1 MSNQCRCHGVSG
13 SCTIKTC
20 WKTVPNFAKIGD
32 HLKAKYK
39 NAVQVVYNKKKR
51 RIRRKEQK
59 RVKITKDTLVYIDR
73 SPNYCNPNPA
83 LGILGTS
90 GRVCNKTSTGS
101 DRCHLLCCGAGYNTQ
116 VVREVKRCQ
125 CKFVW
130 CCYVTCKECPR
141 IYDRHTCKWW
151 PVFSYLVAIFSIMGR
166 FYCGTSYLLKRKKHK
181 MIWSDSGAESQT
193 CIPVSDLV

>member
-1 MSNQCRCHGVSG
+1 M
-13 SCTIKTC
+13 KTC

-39 NAVQVVYNKKKR
+39 KAVQVVYNRKKR

-59 RVKITKDTLVYIDR
+59 RVKVTKDALVYIDR
-73 SPNYCNPNPA
+73 PPNYCNPNPA

-101 DRCHLLCCGAGYNTQ
+101 DRCYLLCCGAGYNTQ

-130 CCYVTCKECPR
+130 CCHVTCKECPR
-141 IYDRHTCKWW
+141 IYDRHTCKWG
-151 PVFSYLVAIFSIMGR
+151 PVFSYLVAMFSIVDDVIAAR
-166 FYCGTSYLLKRKKHK
+166 VIYWKERNKKWHEVTL
-181 MIWSDSGAESQT
+181 GLRVNCFSQ
-193 CIPVSDLV
+193 S